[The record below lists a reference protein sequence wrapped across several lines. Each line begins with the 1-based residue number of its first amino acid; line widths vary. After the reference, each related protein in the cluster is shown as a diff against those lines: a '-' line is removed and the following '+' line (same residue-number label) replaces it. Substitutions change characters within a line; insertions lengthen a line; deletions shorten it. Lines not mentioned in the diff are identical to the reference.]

1 MPSEPSTGLL
11 QLITAAVT
19 PVVMISTAAT
29 LILGIN
35 SKHQSMS
42 DRLRI
47 LAAEFRQAET
57 SDARRGVIRQQMRW
71 FERRVHYSALA
82 HRTLY
87 LAIVVFLL
95 TILTVVL
102 APAGAVWTP
111 AAYVLFVGGTVLI
124 LTAVVFEFIEL
135 WWTNRTLQLEMSD
148 VIAPTQG

>member
-1 MPSEPSTGLL
+1 MASEPSTGLL

-19 PVVMISTAAT
+19 PVVMISAAAT

-35 SKHQSMS
+35 SKHQSMA
-42 DRLRI
+42 DRLRV
-47 LAAEFRQAET
+47 LASEFRQAHT
-57 SDARRGVIRQQMRW
+57 SDVRRASISQQMRI
-71 FERRVHYSALA
+71 FERRIHYSATA
-82 HRTLY
+82 HRILY

-124 LTAVVFEFIEL
+124 LAAVVFEFIEL

-148 VIAPTQG
+148 VIAPAKR